1 MGIVLYI
8 RRSKKDIQENKQDC
22 RRFAGREVFT
32 IKIGKV
38 RTYVGVRKTS
48 KNKQDMRK
56 RRIEQDR

>member
-8 RRSKKDIQENKQDC
+8 RRSEEDIQENKQDC

-48 KNKQDMRK
+48 KNKQDEEK
-56 RRIEQDR
+56 KD

>member
-8 RRSKKDIQENKQDC
+8 RRSEEDIQENKQDC

-48 KNKQDMRK
+48 KNKQDEEK
-56 RRIEQDR
+56 ND